1 MRVVLAVEPDIPQ
14 KQRIGNLRITLQ
26 KSGEVQ
32 DMPVVQRGLHTD
44 FMQTVGKA
52 VEVLDGIAISLED
65 IGILVYL
72 MRHLGGTLQQEVVV
86 AVYTR
91 YQAAP
96 QFRCVQRI
104 HQHHLLALCQ
114 GGGRGK
120 HHLKI
125 TFLILE
131 LGQQRP
137 PESDV
142 VIALHIRHY
151 APACSLGKQLAGGIQ
166 IGGSKVM
173 F

>member
-1 MRVVLAVEPDIPQ
+1 MLAVEPDIPQ

-86 AVYTR
+86 AVYTS
-91 YQAAP
+91 YHVFAQLCS
-96 QFRCVQRI
+96 QLI
-104 HQHHLLALCQ
+104 HQYGFLALGQ
-114 GGGRGK
+114 RAFRWK
-120 HHLKI
+120 HHFEI
-125 TFLILE
+125 S
-131 LGQQRP
+131 G
-137 PESDV
+137 V
-142 VIALHIRHY
+142 VFIF
-151 APACSLGKQLAGGIQ
+151 SQ
-166 IGGSKVM
+166 
-173 F
+173 